1 LGFPVWC
8 RYLTPR
14 DIVGYWLPDTFDQP
28 IKIGA
33 VTIHAGDLVL
43 GDRDGMVILPQAS
56 AHQIIA
62 AAETAIGTEN
72 LVRKAILAG
81 ADPQEAYLQYGK
93 F

>member
-1 LGFPVWC
+1 
-8 RYLTPR
+8 
-14 DIVGYWLPDTFDQP
+14 
-28 IKIGA
+28 
-33 VTIHAGDLVL
+33 
-43 GDRDGMVILPQAS
+43 MVILPQAS